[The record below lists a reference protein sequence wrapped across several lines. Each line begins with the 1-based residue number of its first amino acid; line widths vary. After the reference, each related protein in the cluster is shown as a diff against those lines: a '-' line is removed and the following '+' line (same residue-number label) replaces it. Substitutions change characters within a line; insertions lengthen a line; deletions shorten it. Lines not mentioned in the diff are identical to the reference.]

1 MSEFGNA
8 FDFPEL
14 EDGDLDIAAIF
25 GDPGAA
31 AAVPPRPRNPQAN
44 RKKPRI
50 PCSLQSR
57 PHRRNPPLRR
67 ARSRNDREHG
77 RME

>member
-31 AAVPPRPRNPQAN
+31 AAVPPPAPEPASEP
-44 RKKPRI
+44 KKTEDL
-50 PCSLQSR
+50 SLI
-57 PHRRNPPLRR
+57 HI
-67 ARSRNDREHG
+67 
-77 RME
+77 